1 MDLAEWFLIRLRD
14 AENKHSWR
22 QTGIEENLGL
32 GVFIMY

>member
-1 MDLAEWFLIRLRD
+1 MDLAERFVIRLRD